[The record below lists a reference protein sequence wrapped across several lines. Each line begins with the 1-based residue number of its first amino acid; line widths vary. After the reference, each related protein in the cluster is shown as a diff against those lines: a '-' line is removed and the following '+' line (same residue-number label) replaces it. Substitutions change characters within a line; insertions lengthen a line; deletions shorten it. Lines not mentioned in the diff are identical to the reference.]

1 MSDHGNIEPVELQIA
16 IDDNGAAATGTLT
29 SNNTNVSN
37 NDTVTINS
45 RVYTFK
51 TTLTGAADEVLIG
64 ANADASLTNLA
75 NLINSGRAAAAA
87 QATVTSNG
95 TNPSNNETITI
106 GAKTYTFKTNLSE
119 AKATATLTSDET
131 NPSDG
136 ETVTIGNRTY
146 TFRSE
151 LKIRYNWI
159 ADEIQ
164 IGADADTTLANLKAA
179 INGEAGEQTKYSPGT
194 VAHTQVTSGNV
205 SSHAITLT
213 AIVPGTAANSYA
225 TTETSA
231 HLSFG
236 AATMQNG
243 VASTAN
249 EVKIGASAAA
259 TLDNLKAAV
268 NGDTAGKGVTYA
280 YATAAST
287 EVDATT
293 NTDTTQ
299 LFVAKATGTA
309 GNSLASTD
317 TSATLLFTGS
327 TFTGGTAASS
337 VSAHVTAGTVDTG
350 AHTLVVTSKV
360 ATLAANAYGTTKS
373 AVTLSWGSSTLT
385 GGGATIGTSA
395 IGQAGLIKQ
404 IITKAPNW
412 TGSPTYTVEILDASG
427 DVTYVSGNLNEN
439 ATTRTAVEQVVKADD
454 IIRITTSLKV
464 EDTAVNVILR

>member
-1 MSDHGNIEPVELQIA
+1 MPHNGNIEPVELQIA
-16 IDDNGAAATGTLT
+16 IDDNGAAATGVLT

-37 NDTVTINS
+37 NDTVVIGGRT
-45 RVYTFK
+45 YTFK

-64 ANADASLTNLA
+64 ANADASLTNLK
-75 NLINSGRAAAAA
+75 NLINSGRAAAKA
-87 QATVTSNG
+87 QATLTSTG
-95 TNPSNNETITI
+95 TNPSNNETVTI

-151 LKIRYNWI
+151 LKIRFNWI

-179 INGEAGEQTKYSPGT
+179 INGEAGEQTEYTPGT
-194 VAHTQVTSGNV
+194 TAHTQVVCRDVTA
-205 SSHAITLT
+205 HAITLT
-213 AIVPGTAANSYA
+213 AKVPGTAANSYA
-225 TTETSA
+225 TTETSS

-236 AATMQNG
+236 GATMGSG

-249 EVKIGASAAA
+249 EIKIGASAAE

-268 NGDTAGKGVTYA
+268 NGDETVRGTAYA
-280 YATAAST
+280 YATVAST

-299 LFVAKATGTA
+299 LFTAKATGTA
-309 GNSLASTD
+309 GNSLASTE
-317 TSATLLFTGS
+317 TSGQLSFAGA
-327 TFTGGTAASS
+327 TFTGGAVASTA
-337 VSAHVTAGTVDTG
+337 SAHVTAGDVDTG
-350 AHTLVVTSKV
+350 AHTLTVTSILT
-360 ATLAANAYGTTKS
+360 TLAANAVATTKS
-373 AVTLSWGSSTLT
+373 AVTLSWGGATLS

-439 ATTRTAVEQVVKADD
+439 ATTRTAVEQMVKADD
-454 IIRITTSLKV
+454 IVRITTSIKV